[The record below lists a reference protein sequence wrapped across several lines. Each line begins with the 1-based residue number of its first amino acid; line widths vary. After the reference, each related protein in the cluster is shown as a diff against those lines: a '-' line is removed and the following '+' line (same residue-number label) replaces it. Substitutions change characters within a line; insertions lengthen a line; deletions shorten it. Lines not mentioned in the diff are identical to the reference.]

1 MKKNM
6 KTSMWKTFLCAI
18 MLLVGVQSAFA
29 TCSGTLHFKRPDN
42 WRSSFV
48 VFAGSSEY
56 LQLLP
61 SALNSETGYYD
72 YDLAKSSLVQDEK
85 FALASS
91 KAAPMNYVLDS
102 VWNGQT
108 AYDSNYPLMYADIV
122 CPNINDATDV
132 WVMENPKKP
141 GTTLVSYTEP
151 KVKYFYVLPPDN
163 MDWLSS
169 TPMWSSD
176 GTYASRQP
184 FKVDPTRCGWYYMV
198 WLDEPLPE
206 KMVVFRDDDTQLNDA
221 IGMNGWG
228 ADLSPI
234 RVQDVFDAA
243 DANSIYFIADFS
255 QAKDY
260 GVEQISTTDPA
271 VDGTCYFNLA
281 AIIYDTDASMHGAF
295 TCDAYPTV
303 ASNGCY
309 NASAPYNY
317 PGSGSMNTIPCIGV
331 TRGIVKS
338 DLDPVT
344 KKPTYNS
351 ASGCF
356 VSQEAF
362 DVIFRETPDV
372 NVKHCR
378 DITFGKDGNGLWG
391 YDSYNEPTGAFSIL
405 NDLINSGACT
415 GDCKIAATPREGYGN
430 IRYGIGSGEP
440 NGNYVSAAATKL
452 LGPVSDWSAIEPNT
466 GLPYIDLYPTS
477 DGEFASG
484 SEPNVYDNASWDER
498 IESKNNQFFC
508 FESHAKF
515 TYRSGLRFY
524 IRGDDDIWVF
534 VDNKLAIDLGGLHM
548 AAPGSINLDEFVG
561 ASGTWVAGQTYDLDL
576 FFCDRRTSMS
586 NMYIKTNMNLI
597 QYAGSGVHISME
609 AQKLDAHAVQLDI
622 CVALSGGG
630 DCASVALGA
639 SQART
644 ECGEDIA
651 SNVYYSI
658 VTRKGETPA
667 NCDDCGSLP
676 LGMIVHG
683 GIDLSNPKVPVVS
696 SDKIVGLASG
706 AYRLVVEVYGRKAYY
721 DFSVDGESEEVSSS
735 STKASSSSGK
745 VTSSSSGKAKSSSSE
760 ADEDDGVEFAKPSFR
775 IKMTGP
781 FEFAIVFDDELPAKA
796 RAYTVMDLQG
806 NILRQGEVVSS
817 ETVVD
822 GLSAGSYIVKSGYS
836 KRRVNIR

>member
-331 TRGIVKS
+331 TRF
-338 DLDPVT
+338 LL
-344 KKPTYNS
+344 YFLFHY
-351 ASGCF
+351 F
-356 VSQEAF
+356 VC
-362 DVIFRETPDV
+362 I
-372 NVKHCR
+372 
-378 DITFGKDGNGLWG
+378 
-391 YDSYNEPTGAFSIL
+391 
-405 NDLINSGACT
+405 
-415 GDCKIAATPREGYGN
+415 
-430 IRYGIGSGEP
+430 
-440 NGNYVSAAATKL
+440 
-452 LGPVSDWSAIEPNT
+452 
-466 GLPYIDLYPTS
+466 
-477 DGEFASG
+477 
-484 SEPNVYDNASWDER
+484 
-498 IESKNNQFFC
+498 
-508 FESHAKF
+508 
-515 TYRSGLRFY
+515 
-524 IRGDDDIWVF
+524 
-534 VDNKLAIDLGGLHM
+534 
-548 AAPGSINLDEFVG
+548 
-561 ASGTWVAGQTYDLDL
+561 
-576 FFCDRRTSMS
+576 
-586 NMYIKTNMNLI
+586 
-597 QYAGSGVHISME
+597 
-609 AQKLDAHAVQLDI
+609 
-622 CVALSGGG
+622 
-630 DCASVALGA
+630 
-639 SQART
+639 
-644 ECGEDIA
+644 
-651 SNVYYSI
+651 
-658 VTRKGETPA
+658 
-667 NCDDCGSLP
+667 
-676 LGMIVHG
+676 
-683 GIDLSNPKVPVVS
+683 
-696 SDKIVGLASG
+696 
-706 AYRLVVEVYGRKAYY
+706 
-721 DFSVDGESEEVSSS
+721 
-735 STKASSSSGK
+735 
-745 VTSSSSGKAKSSSSE
+745 
-760 ADEDDGVEFAKPSFR
+760 
-775 IKMTGP
+775 
-781 FEFAIVFDDELPAKA
+781 
-796 RAYTVMDLQG
+796 
-806 NILRQGEVVSS
+806 
-817 ETVVD
+817 
-822 GLSAGSYIVKSGYS
+822 
-836 KRRVNIR
+836 